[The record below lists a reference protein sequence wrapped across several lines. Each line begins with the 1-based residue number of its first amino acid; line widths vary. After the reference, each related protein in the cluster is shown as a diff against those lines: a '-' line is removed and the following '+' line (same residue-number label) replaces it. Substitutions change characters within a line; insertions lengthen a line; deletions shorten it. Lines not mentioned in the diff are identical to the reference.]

1 MKITDKSLISINLVV
16 ALLGGV
22 AWLVRISDKLEH
34 TKEIVERNE
43 KFHYKTHEA
52 VKQCQKDIMEHRL
65 KIKYLHHKD
74 TEKVPS
80 DDKCIGDSCNEF

>member
-1 MKITDKSLISINLVV
+1 MKITDKSLVSINLVV

-43 KFHYKTHEA
+43 RFHYKTHEA
-52 VKQCQKDIMEHRL
+52 VKQCQRDILESKI
-65 KIKYLHHKD
+65 KIKYLHKEN
-74 TEKVPS
+74 EKP
-80 DDKCIGDSCNEF
+80 DGKCLGGECSGF